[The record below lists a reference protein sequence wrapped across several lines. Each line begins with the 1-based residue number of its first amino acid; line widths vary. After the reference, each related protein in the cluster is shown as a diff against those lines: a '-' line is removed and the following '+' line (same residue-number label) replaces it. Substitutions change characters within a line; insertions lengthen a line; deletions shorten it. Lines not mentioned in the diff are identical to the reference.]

1 MSLAGVKKKRK
12 KCYQIW
18 FWRLLAFVTDFSI
31 VLAINRMSGL
41 LSKQCSK
48 NRVCVCFS
56 HFCSNY
62 SSWSRS
68 AVTASAKATVRK
80 SLQLNFFHFQS
91 PKPILSVR
99 KDGFTFVEGRHFFS
113 RLKRSHQEPLFLSSI
128 LVVVKI
134 WIYMPIYHW
143 SHFQLILRKIVAATI
158 D

>member
-12 KCYQIW
+12 KCFQIW
-18 FWRLLAFVTDFSI
+18 FWRLLAFVTDFAI

-99 KDGFTFVEGRHFFS
+99 KDGFTFVEGRHFFLSIEKITS
-113 RLKRSHQEPLFLSSI
+113 RTSISVKHFGRGENLDLYANLSLEPF
-128 LVVVKI
+128 
-134 WIYMPIYHW
+134 PA
-143 SHFQLILRKIVAATI
+143 HFEEDCRRHH
-158 D
+158 

>member
-68 AVTASAKATVRK
+68 AVTGGLCKSNSKKEPTIEFLPFPNPKTNLERAKRWVHLCGR
-80 SLQLNFFHFQS
+80 
-91 PKPILSVR
+91 P
-99 KDGFTFVEGRHFFS
+99 TFFFS
-113 RLKRSHQEPLFLSSI
+113 IE
-128 LVVVKI
+128 KI